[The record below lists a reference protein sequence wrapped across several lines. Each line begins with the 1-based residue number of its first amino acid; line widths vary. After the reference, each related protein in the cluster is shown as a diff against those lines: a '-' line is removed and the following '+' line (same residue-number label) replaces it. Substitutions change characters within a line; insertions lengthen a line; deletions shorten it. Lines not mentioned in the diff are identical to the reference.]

1 MSSYLVQWQFSFCGG
16 RHIYPF
22 PKGSALI
29 AFSDWH
35 LVVDHIN
42 TLCVVN
48 IIVIIIVITIIIM
61 FIITT
66 LECIGV
72 NV

>member
-1 MSSYLVQWQFSFCGG
+1 MSCNGNFHSVVANTY
-16 RHIYPF
+16 IPF
-22 PKGSALI
+22 LGSALI

-42 TLCVVN
+42 TLCVVI

-66 LECIGV
+66 LQCIGV